1 MNRSTLMRP
10 CLLCC
15 LFIIGLQF
23 SLAQEPKPSP
33 SPQRIQNGIQ
43 ITAAE
48 LSVRVQFY
56 SPDTVRVLKWT
67 KGGTPQKKSLSVL
80 QTEIPAIKVHIDDSD
95 TETVL
100 SSDHIRVQVDKS
112 DGTVAYYTL
121 DNRTLVRE
129 QGKALFTPSEIE
141 KGAFAV
147 QQNFRLSAEEG
158 VYGLGMHQYG
168 DMNYRGKKIKLVQA
182 NRNSAVPFFV
192 STMGYGIFWDN
203 YSKTLFADD
212 VDTTSLWSEV
222 ADNIDYYFFYG
233 RSMDQVIAGY
243 RHLTGEVPLYGKWA
257 YGYWQSKE
265 HYATR
270 DELLDVA
277 NEFRTRKIP
286 IDNLVQDWNYWGGNE
301 NWGGMFFD
309 EKIYPNAKEML
320 DRLHKQ
326 NFHLMVSIW
335 AGLGPNTPIY
345 KEMEERGFLFPTV
358 GWAGFRYYDPYN
370 PDARD
375 LYWKYA
381 NDGLFSKGVDGWW
394 MDSTEPDMVNA
405 LTEDAEE
412 YEMKRVKPNHLGTF
426 ARYLNSYPLV
436 DVEGI
441 YQHQRQATDRIR
453 VYILTRSTFAGQQRD
468 AATTWSGDIGASWDI
483 FRKQISAGINHSMSG
498 IPYWTLDIGGFFLG
512 AQGGVFTNGGEDPAY
527 QELFTRMFEF
537 GAFCSI
543 FRAHGTDY
551 PREPWRFPEYTD
563 TIVKYDNLRYR
574 LMPYVYSL
582 AWKVTHD
589 GYSIMRGLPMDFTA
603 DHKTYSIDDQFM
615 FGPAIMVAPVTEYM
629 YHRPPEPSVLIPSEQ
644 FKTKDGRPGLEVKY
658 FCDDHFQTVCHE
670 GVEPSVNLDWYT
682 GWQNFITGP
691 KFSIRWIGKLIAPQT
706 GTYRFIMKSWGPKH
720 IYLDGKELQQNYK
733 NNEADTVPIDLV
745 AGKEYDITF
754 ETSNSSLGAFRAM
767 LYWKTPDI
775 LAKEKTQEPRDKTRN
790 VYLPG
795 GTTWFDFWTGEVQE
809 GGNTILADAPIDKM
823 PLMVRAGSI
832 IPMGPFLQYSTEKSA
847 DPIELRIYSG
857 ADCDFTLYED
867 ENDTYDYEKGVYATI
882 GFHWSD
888 AKQTLTID
896 KRAGSFPGMLQKRT
910 FNIVIV
916 GKRHGTGVEVADRPD
931 EVVSYEGKKQV
942 VRFRM

>member
-23 SLAQEPKPSP
+23 SFAQEPKPSP
-33 SPQRIQNGIQ
+33 SPQRVQNGIQ
-43 ITAAE
+43 ITAGE

-67 KGGTPQKKSLSVL
+67 KGGTPEKKSLSVL

-309 EKIYPNAKEML
+309 EKIEREGNARPAAQTKL
-320 DRLHKQ
+320 SSDG
-326 NFHLMVSIW
+326 FHL
-335 AGLGPNTPIY
+335 G
-345 KEMEERGFLFPTV
+345 
-358 GWAGFRYYDPYN
+358 
-370 PDARD
+370 
-375 LYWKYA
+375 
-381 NDGLFSKGVDGWW
+381 
-394 MDSTEPDMVNA
+394 
-405 LTEDAEE
+405 
-412 YEMKRVKPNHLGTF
+412 
-426 ARYLNSYPLV
+426 
-436 DVEGI
+436 
-441 YQHQRQATDRIR
+441 
-453 VYILTRSTFAGQQRD
+453 
-468 AATTWSGDIGASWDI
+468 
-483 FRKQISAGINHSMSG
+483 
-498 IPYWTLDIGGFFLG
+498 
-512 AQGGVFTNGGEDPAY
+512 
-527 QELFTRMFEF
+527 
-537 GAFCSI
+537 
-543 FRAHGTDY
+543 RA
-551 PREPWRFPEYTD
+551 WPEYSHLPRD
-563 TIVKYDNLRYR
+563 GRAR
-574 LMPYVYSL
+574 L
-582 AWKVTHD
+582 
-589 GYSIMRGLPMDFTA
+589 SISYGRMGGLPLL
-603 DHKTYSIDDQFM
+603 
-615 FGPAIMVAPVTEYM
+615 
-629 YHRPPEPSVLIPSEQ
+629 R
-644 FKTKDGRPGLEVKY
+644 
-658 FCDDHFQTVCHE
+658 
-670 GVEPSVNLDWYT
+670 
-682 GWQNFITGP
+682 
-691 KFSIRWIGKLIAPQT
+691 
-706 GTYRFIMKSWGPKH
+706 
-720 IYLDGKELQQNYK
+720 
-733 NNEADTVPIDLV
+733 
-745 AGKEYDITF
+745 
-754 ETSNSSLGAFRAM
+754 SL
-767 LYWKTPDI
+767 
-775 LAKEKTQEPRDKTRN
+775 
-790 VYLPG
+790 
-795 GTTWFDFWTGEVQE
+795 
-809 GGNTILADAPIDKM
+809 
-823 PLMVRAGSI
+823 
-832 IPMGPFLQYSTEKSA
+832 
-847 DPIELRIYSG
+847 
-857 ADCDFTLYED
+857 
-867 ENDTYDYEKGVYATI
+867 
-882 GFHWSD
+882 
-888 AKQTLTID
+888 
-896 KRAGSFPGMLQKRT
+896 
-910 FNIVIV
+910 
-916 GKRHGTGVEVADRPD
+916 
-931 EVVSYEGKKQV
+931 
-942 VRFRM
+942 